1 MAEDSIKKEDQL
13 FLHLVSTF
21 AQSAWISLGKI
32 KNPVSDKTER
42 NLEQAT
48 FYIDLL
54 DMLQKKMKGNL
65 TEWEEQFILHSVS
78 ELKLNY
84 LDEKK
89 KEPTVPAESSPEEKA
104 DKKTSKGSKSTKE
117 SEKPVKKKKE
127 KQKPPNKRK
136 SDK

>member
-1 MAEDSIKKEDQL
+1 MADDSMKKEDQL
-13 FLHLVSTF
+13 FLHMVSTF

-32 KNPVSDKTER
+32 KNPVTDTTER

-54 DMLQKKMKGNL
+54 DMLQTKMKGNL
-65 TEWEEQFILHSVS
+65 SEWEEQFLLHSVS

-89 KEPTVPAESSPEEKA
+89 KEAAKPAKASSNSSNEEPASKDEKSES
-104 DKKTSKGSKSTKE
+104 KKEPKSTK
-117 SEKPVKKKKE
+117 
-127 KQKPPNKRK
+127 KRK
-136 SDK
+136 SNK

>member
-1 MAEDSIKKEDQL
+1 MADDSIKKEDQL
-13 FLHLVSTF
+13 FLHMVSTF

-32 KNPVSDKTER
+32 KNPVTDKTER

-54 DMLQKKMKGNL
+54 DMLQTKMKGNL
-65 TEWEEQFILHSVS
+65 SEWEEQFLLHSVS

-89 KEPTVPAESSPEEKA
+89 KEAATSAEPASDSSDGKKPQEEEKSES
-104 DKKTSKGSKSTKE
+104 KKASAPSSR
-117 SEKPVKKKKE
+117 KKE
-127 KQKPPNKRK
+127 PKSSKKRK
-136 SDK
+136 SNK

>member
-1 MAEDSIKKEDQL
+1 MADDSMKKEDQL
-13 FLHLVSTF
+13 FLHMVSTF

-32 KNPVSDKTER
+32 KNPVTDTTER

-54 DMLQKKMKGNL
+54 DMLQTKMKGNL
-65 TEWEEQFILHSVS
+65 SEWEEQFLLHSVS

-89 KEPTVPAESSPEEKA
+89 KEAAKPAKASSNSSNEESASKDEKSES
-104 DKKTSKGSKSTKE
+104 KKEPKSTK
-117 SEKPVKKKKE
+117 
-127 KQKPPNKRK
+127 KRK
-136 SDK
+136 SNK

>member
-13 FLHLVSTF
+13 FLHMVSTF

-32 KNPVSDKTER
+32 KNPVTDKTER

-54 DMLQKKMKGNL
+54 DMLQTKMKGNL
-65 TEWEEQFILHSVS
+65 SEWEEQFLLHSVS

-89 KEPTVPAESSPEEKA
+89 KEAETSTAASSTSTTESKPADTDKSSKEEKP
-104 DKKTSKGSKSTKE
+104 KPSK
-117 SEKPVKKKKE
+117 
-127 KQKPPNKRK
+127 KRK
-136 SDK
+136 SDT